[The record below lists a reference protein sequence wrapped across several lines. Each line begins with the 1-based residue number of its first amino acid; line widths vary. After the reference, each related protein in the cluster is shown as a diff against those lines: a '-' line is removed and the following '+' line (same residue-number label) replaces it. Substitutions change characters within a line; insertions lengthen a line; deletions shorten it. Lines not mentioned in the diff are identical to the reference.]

1 MNGDGMRRKFAL
13 RVVDLM
19 VLAAVLGLIGY
30 LSTRRPPKVRPDA
43 EGFARKVD
51 LSPLYRIAVQAD
63 GRLRSFESH
72 AKTYMGYVSGPRSV
86 RGQSNGF
93 TYLDLMLR
101 PEQYTDVEM
110 LYVKNKQ
117 VRQQIVDLLVEHG
130 MSAADGERVMASG
143 LVSRAQLGVP
153 SVLAL
158 LERLGQD
165 LIRTS
170 KAVDA
175 LQSSLTVSDPSFLMD
190 NLRVVPPPTHDVNK
204 PWIALTELVGTTGA
218 PMDAMHA
225 NVSPKPRPIAGIDPS
240 LQDKAAATWTALRKA
255 WAAEDALVVNHA
267 VAELAGMFQAS
278 DSPLYPSPGR
288 LAMES
293 WYFRTSSMTWV
304 WLLYLASVVP
314 LLMSIIY
321 RWDGARK
328 VGMALF
334 LLAFAAHTASTGIR
348 WYISGRWPN
357 SNMFEAVT
365 TTAWLGGVSAII
377 LERIARRTAL
387 RNLFALGSAVMSML
401 ALMAAY
407 YLPAQLDSSIN
418 NKMAALNDI
427 WLYIHTNM
435 IIWSYA
441 VIGLACIPALLFL
454 RHRWC
459 LLWDN
464 GAVPKVRL
472 LILPVAL
479 AVFNYAA
486 YLLLMH
492 VINYAHQGLSP
503 RALIGVWGALAGS
516 GMILLY
522 EILAVRARRAA
533 GVMFER
539 GASGGT
545 AALMSLAGDPSSHAA
560 VAGGGGFLRREA
572 PTASQVYD
580 GATMVLVELSFIML
594 WTGIVMGAIWADHSW
609 GRPWGW
615 DPKEVFALN
624 TFLIFLILI
633 HVRLKVRDRGF
644 WTAVLAILGFEVMMF
659 NWIVVNFVISGL
671 HSYA

>member
-1 MNGDGMRRKFAL
+1 MNSNFRIRTIDVM
-13 RVVDLM
+13 VVAGI
-19 VLAAVLGLIGY
+19 VGLFGY
-30 LSTRRPPKVRPDA
+30 LAINRPPKVRPDK
-43 EGFARKVD
+43 ESFAQKID
-51 LSPLYRIAVQAD
+51 LTPFHGIAVQAD

-72 AKTYMGYVSGPRSV
+72 AKTYMGYIAGPRSINA
-86 RGQSNGF
+86 QSNGF

-101 PEQYTDVEM
+101 PESYTEVEL

-117 VRQQIVDLLVEHG
+117 VREQIVGLLTEHG
-130 MSAADGERVMASG
+130 LDAAGGARIMKSG
-143 LVSRAQLGVP
+143 LVSRVQLSLP
-153 SVLAL
+153 SVVAL

-170 KAVDA
+170 KVVDG
-175 LQSSLTVSDPSFLMD
+175 LQSAMFVGEPQFLME
-190 NLRVVPPPTHDVNK
+190 NLRVVPPTSGDINT
-204 PWIALTELVGTTGA
+204 PWTSLIELVGSSSA
-218 PMDAMHA
+218 PMDSVHA
-225 NVSPKPRPIAGIDPS
+225 GVAAKARPVEGLDPA
-240 LQDKAAATWTALRKA
+240 LQEKMASTWTTLRKA
-255 WAAEDALVVNHA
+255 WVAQDAMVVNSA
-267 VAELAGMFQAS
+267 ISELAGMFATV
-278 DSPLYPSPGR
+278 SPKLYPSPGR

-293 WYFRTSSMTWV
+293 WYFRSSSMTWV
-304 WLLYLASVVP
+304 WLLYLLSVVP
-314 LLMSIIY
+314 LLMAIIY
-321 RWDGARK
+321 KWEGARK
-328 VGMALF
+328 VGIGLF
-334 LLAFAAHTASTGIR
+334 FLAFAAHTVSTGIR

-377 LERIARRTAL
+377 LERLARRTAM
-387 RNLFALGSAVMSML
+387 RNLFALGSAIMSML

-464 GAVPKVRL
+464 GSVPKVRL
-472 LILPVAL
+472 LVLPVAL
-479 AVFNYAA
+479 VVFNYAC

-492 VINYAHQGLSP
+492 VINNPNQGLAP
-503 RALIGVWGALAGS
+503 RALIGVLGALAGS
-516 GMILLY
+516 GFIVFY
-522 EILAVRARRAA
+522 EILMVRVRRSA

-539 GASGGT
+539 GAAGGT
-545 AALMSLAGDPSSHAA
+545 VALMTAGEADSMGGAS
-560 VAGGGGFLRREA
+560 VGGGSGFLRAPA

-633 HVRLKVRDRGF
+633 HVRLKVRDKGF
-644 WTAVLAILGFEVMMF
+644 WTAILAVIGFEVMMF